1 MNAKQRYD
9 LEHPII
15 SFRVDK
21 NLRKIISEYMGK
33 HEIETMQK
41 FVELLIEGFKR
52 RKNRS
57 LHVSPINSAKQE
69 RLLPTS

>member
-33 HEIETMQK
+33 HEIKTMQK
-41 FVELLIEGFKR
+41 FVELLIEGFKKR
-52 RKNRS
+52 NTEQTYK
-57 LHVSPINSAKQE
+57 LKD
-69 RLLPTS
+69 

>member
-21 NLRKIISEYMGK
+21 NLRKIISDYMERNK
-33 HEIETMQK
+33 IDKMQK
-41 FVELLIEGFKR
+41 FVELLISDFVK
-52 RKNRS
+52 KNT
-57 LHVSPINSAKQE
+57 E
-69 RLLPTS
+69 RTYKLKD